1 MEKESHYALVSQHLE
16 NFTAKSQRQLLEYS
30 NSYRTIFE
38 RPPSDYP
45 EQLWP
50 LLENLQEQ
58 YQRQTWRDSLESIEE
73 RIEKCSATIIPITS
87 DEYPSLLKQTV
98 GAPSLLYLRGNSE
111 NLHLPQIA
119 IVGSRRMT
127 RGGETNAFEW
137 SKFLA
142 SGGFVI
148 TSGLAQGVDGVAHA
162 GALAAMGKTI
172 AVMGTGIDT
181 IYPREHRRLA
191 GKIIDQGGTL
201 VSEFDP
207 GTPPLPTHFPSRNR
221 IISGLSLGVLVVEA
235 APRSGSLITARLALE
250 QDREVFAIPGSIHN
264 PQSRG
269 CHQIIKQGAH
279 LVERAEDIIHELQA
293 ALAGLALLPEQSMPT
308 ELGQA
313 PAPAADKKNLL
324 ADELKL
330 LSVLGFEPVD
340 MDSLASDGLFSVA
353 ELSRLLVSLEL
364 KGLVEN
370 NSGFYQRLS

>member
-1 MEKESHYALVSQHLE
+1 MDKESHYALVSQHLQ
-16 NFTAKSQRQLLEYS
+16 NFTAKYQRQLLEYS

-45 EQLWP
+45 EQLRP

-58 YQRQTWRDSLESIEE
+58 YQRQTWRDCLEAIEE
-73 RIEKCSATIIPITS
+73 RIDKCSAAIIPITS

-98 GAPSLLYLRGNSE
+98 GAPPLLYVRGNIE

-137 SKFLA
+137 SKFL
-142 SGGFVI
+142 SNGGFVI
-148 TSGLAQGVDGVAHA
+148 TSGLAQGVDGIAHS

-181 IYPREHRRLA
+181 IYPQAHRRLA
-191 GKIIDQGGTL
+191 DNILEQGGTL
-201 VSEFDP
+201 VTEFDP
-207 GTPPLPTHFPSRNR
+207 GAPPLPPHFPKRNR

-235 APRSGSLITARLALE
+235 ALRSGSLITARCALE
-250 QDREVFAIPGSIHN
+250 QNREVFAIPGSIHN

-269 CHQIIKQGAH
+269 CHQIIKQGAQ
-279 LVERAEDIIHELQA
+279 LVERAEDIIHELQGP
-293 ALAGLALLPEQSMPT
+293 LAGLAVLPEQSMPMEQT
-308 ELGQA
+308 ASDGEK
-313 PAPAADKKNLL
+313 DLL

-340 MDSLASDGLFSVA
+340 MDSLTIDGLFSVA

>member
-1 MEKESHYALVSQHLE
+1 MDKECHYALVSQHLE
-16 NFTAKSQRQLLEYS
+16 NFTTKIQRQLLEYS
-30 NSYRTIFE
+30 NSYKAIFE
-38 RPPSDYP
+38 RSPSDYP
-45 EQLWP
+45 EELWP
-50 LLENLQEQ
+50 LLETLQDQ
-58 YQRQTWRDSLESIEE
+58 YQHQTWRDRIEAIEE
-73 RIEKCSATIIPITS
+73 RIDNCSASIIPITS
-87 DEYPSLLKQTV
+87 DNYPSLLKQIV
-98 GAPSLLYLRGNSE
+98 GAPPLLYVRGNSE

-142 SGGFVI
+142 GGGFAI
-148 TSGLAQGVDGVAHA
+148 TSGLAQGVDGIAHS

-181 IYPREHRRLA
+181 IYPRAHRRLA
-191 GKIIDQGGTL
+191 EDIFDQGGTL
-201 VSEFDP
+201 VTEFDP

-235 APRSGSLITARLALE
+235 AQRSGSLITARLALE
-250 QDREVFAIPGSIHN
+250 QNREVFAIPGSIHN

-279 LVERAEDIIHELQA
+279 LVERAEDIIKELQG
-293 ALAGLALLPEQSMPT
+293 ALGGLAVPAEHSLPAQSSSA
-308 ELGQA
+308 A
-313 PAPAADKKNLL
+313 PVGGKNLL

-340 MDSLASDGLFSVA
+340 MDSLVIDGLFSTA
-353 ELSRLLVSLEL
+353 ALSRLLVSLEL
-364 KGLVEN
+364 KGLVEYR
-370 NSGFYQRLS
+370 SGFYQRLS